1 MFFCTISHRDV
12 AILMV
17 GGTNDRSYSSWE
29 SLVCDKRVWMDGLW
43 GVFCIALSI
52 SLSAR
57 CIILYHTKMGGETKL
72 F

>member
-1 MFFCTISHRDV
+1 
-12 AILMV
+12 
-17 GGTNDRSYSSWE
+17 
-29 SLVCDKRVWMDGLW
+29 MDGLW